1 MIEIKMTFDRLEDAE
16 NHLSAVSKMQEAEA
30 AVHEF
35 YYMLR
40 NKTKHGEHSEAETQT
55 LENIRADFYRL
66 FKNFFPE

>member
-1 MIEIKMTFDRLEDAE
+1 MIEIKMSFECLEDAE
-16 NHLSAVSKMQEAEA
+16 KHISALNRAQDAEA

>member
-1 MIEIKMTFDRLEDAE
+1 MQRLKGYWLTKM
-16 NHLSAVSKMQEAEA
+16 EAEA

>member
-1 MIEIKMTFDRLEDAE
+1 MIEIKMSFECLEDAE
-16 NHLSAVSKMQEAEA
+16 GYLSAVSKMQEAEA